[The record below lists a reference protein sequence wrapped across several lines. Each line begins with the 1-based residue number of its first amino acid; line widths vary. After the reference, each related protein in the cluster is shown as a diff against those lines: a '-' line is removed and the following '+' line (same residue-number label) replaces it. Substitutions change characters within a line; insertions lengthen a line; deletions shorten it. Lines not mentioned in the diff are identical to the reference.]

1 MVPEELNSISPHLSA
16 VDADATDATD
26 ATSSFAA
33 PAPAPAPVVHDQA
46 AAHRAN
52 FGDKTTR
59 SVQLRLLIAGTV
71 TEVGS
76 GVVVTP
82 TQRVPRLHI
91 TWAASAAAT
100 LTPIELDDPM
110 LADVW
115 GPRLVRL
122 DLDVADRSTMTITVR
137 QEHSTLPF
145 GDTEPVGVTA

>member
-26 ATSSFAA
+26 ATSSFA
-33 PAPAPAPVVHDQA
+33 APAPAPVVHDQA

-115 GPRLVRL
+115 AL
-122 DLDVADRSTMTITVR
+122 DSCDSTSMSPTGQR
-137 QEHSTLPF
+137 
-145 GDTEPVGVTA
+145 